1 MKLFILSFRRHIFVF
16 LIYQVKFIMKRFSLL
31 LILAFLVTAC
41 QKDEKNTD
49 PADTPTSPKAKTYEG
64 DFLQDYITLTC
75 KVAQTTD
82 GFFPT
87 QAARAYGYIGL
98 TAYESVVYGIGDQYR
113 MEGQIDG
120 MPEGSVPDPNFNLKY
135 NWAASCNAATAEM
148 MRLMFDLNL
157 SPDNAKEIDQME
169 QDNLA
174 VLSIGESQEVIDRSI
189 AYGISVAEAIYQVS
203 MTDGGHESY
212 LDPFQLPYTVEVDD
226 YCWAPTDNTLQP
238 LSPYWMQNR
247 SFISGIVESS
257 QPGEHVA
264 FSTDEN
270 SEFYGQAFDTYQ
282 QVTEFNTD
290 EERTIA
296 EYWADDPFATCTPA
310 GHTFNIVNQLLNE
323 SNATL
328 EKTAVGIGMMAVAE
342 NDAFISCWK
351 SKYDYILIR
360 PVTYIQEYID
370 PSFETTIGTPPFP
383 AYTSGH
389 SAEIGA
395 SVKVLIHLFAEENG
409 DYTFTDLSQLQYGFS
424 ARSYDNFYEMADECA
439 LSRFYGGIHFE
450 MDNSKGLDLGFAVGD
465 AVLNN
470 ISWPDN
476 IQ

>member
-1 MKLFILSFRRHIFVF
+1 
-16 LIYQVKFIMKRFSLL
+16 MKRLSLFFL
-31 LILAFLVTAC
+31 LALFVASC
-41 QKDEKNTD
+41 QNDDENED
-49 PADTPTSPKAKTYEG
+49 PISSPVSAKARTYEG
-64 DFLQDYITLTC
+64 EFLQDYITLTC

-87 QAARAYGYIGL
+87 QAARAYGYIGV
-98 TAYESVVYGIGDQYR
+98 TAYESVVHGIDGSYR
-113 MEGQIDG
+113 LEGQIDG
-120 MPEGSVPDPNFNLKY
+120 MPEGSIPDPDSNLKY
-135 NWAASCNAATAEM
+135 NWAIACNAATAEM

-157 SPDNAKEIDQME
+157 SEENRNEINAME
-169 QDNLA
+169 ADNLA
-174 VLSIGESQEVIDRSI
+174 NLSIGETQDVIDRSK
-189 AYGISVAEAIYQVS
+189 AYGLSVAEAIYDAS
-203 MTDGGHESY
+203 TTDGGHESY

-238 LSPYWMQNR
+238 LSPYWMENR
-247 SFISGIVESS
+247 SFISGIVNSS
-257 QPGEHVA
+257 QPGAHVP
-264 FSTDEN
+264 FSTDPS

-310 GHTFNIVNQLLNE
+310 GHTFNIVNQLLGE

-328 EKTAVGIGMMAVAE
+328 EKTAVGLGMMAVAE

-351 SKYDYILIR
+351 AKYDYILIR
-360 PVTYIQEYID
+360 PVTYIKQYID
-370 PSFETTIGTPPFP
+370 PNFETTIGTPPFP

-395 SVKVLIHLFAEENG
+395 GVKVLIHLFTEESG

-424 ARSYDNFYEMADECA
+424 ARTYDNFYEMADECA

-465 AVLNN
+465 AVVNN

>member
-1 MKLFILSFRRHIFVF
+1 MKRLSLLF
-16 LIYQVKFIMKRFSLL
+16 LITL
-31 LILAFLVTAC
+31 LIASC
-41 QKDEKNTD
+41 QNDDEKID
-49 PADTPTSPKAKTYEG
+49 PIDSPLSAKTNTYGG

-75 KVAQTTD
+75 KVAQTTN

-87 QAARAYGYIGL
+87 QAARAYGYIGV
-98 TAYESVVYGIGDQYR
+98 TAYESVVNGINATYR
-113 MEGQIDG
+113 LEGQING
-120 MPEGSVPDPNFNLKY
+120 MPEGSIPDPDSNLKY
-135 NWAASCNAATAEM
+135 NWAISCNAATAEM

-157 SPDNAKEIDQME
+157 SDENRNEINSLE
-169 QDNLA
+169 LDNLA
-174 VLSIGESQEVIDRSI
+174 ALSIGENQDVIDRSI
-189 AYGISVAEAIYQVS
+189 AYGFSVAEAIYEVS
-203 MTDGGHESY
+203 TSDGGHESY
-212 LDPFQLPYTVEVDD
+212 LDPFQLPYDLETDD
-226 YCWAPTDNTLQP
+226 YCWVPTDNTLTP
-238 LSPYWMQNR
+238 LSPYWMENR

-257 QPGEHVA
+257 QPGEHIA
-264 FSTDEN
+264 FSTDPA
-270 SEFYGQAFDTYQ
+270 SEFHGQALDTYQ

-310 GHTFNIVNQLLNE
+310 GHTFNIVNQLLGE
-323 SNATL
+323 ANATL
-328 EKTAVGIGMMAVAE
+328 EKTAVGIGMMSVAE

-351 SKYDYILIR
+351 SKYDYVLIR
-360 PVTYIQEYID
+360 PVSYIKEYID
-370 PSFETTIGTPPFP
+370 PDFETTIGTPPFP

-389 SAEIGA
+389 SAEVGA
-395 SVKVLIHLFAEENG
+395 GVKVLIHLFAEENG

-465 AVLNN
+465 AVLND

>member
-1 MKLFILSFRRHIFVF
+1 
-16 LIYQVKFIMKRFSLL
+16 MKRLILL
-31 LILAFLVTAC
+31 LLSVVVLVSC
-41 QKDEKNTD
+41 QKDDDNSDD
-49 PADTPTSPKAKTYEG
+49 PANIPTSSETKTYQGE
-64 DFLQDYITLTC
+64 FLQDYITLTC

-87 QAARAYGYIGL
+87 QAARAYGYIGI
-98 TAYESVVYGIGDQYR
+98 TAYESVVYGIDPAYR
-113 MEGQIDG
+113 MEGQLDGID
-120 MPEGSVPDPNFNLKY
+120 EGSIPDPDSDLKY
-135 NWAASCNAATAEM
+135 NWAISCNAATAEM

-157 SPDNAKEIDQME
+157 SDENRSEIDAME
-169 QDNLA
+169 ADNLA
-174 VLSIGESQEVIDRSI
+174 NLSIGESQDVIDRSI
-189 AYGISVAEAIYQVS
+189 AYGNSVAEAIYNASV
-203 MTDGGHESY
+203 TDGGHESY
-212 LDPFQLPYTVEVDD
+212 LDPFQLPYTVEIDD
-226 YCWAPTDNTLQP
+226 FCWVPTDNNTLQP
-238 LSPYWMQNR
+238 LSPYWMENR
-247 SFISGIVESS
+247 SFISGIVNSS
-257 QPGEHVA
+257 QPGAHVP
-264 FSTDEN
+264 FSTDPS
-270 SEFYGQAFDTYQ
+270 SEFYGQAYDTYQ
-282 QVTEFNTD
+282 QVVEFNTD

-310 GHTFNIVNQLLNE
+310 GHTFNIVNQLLGE
-323 SNATL
+323 ANATL
-328 EKTAVGIGMMAVAE
+328 EKTAVGLGMMAVAE

-360 PVTYIQEYID
+360 PVSYIKEYID
-370 PSFETTIGTPPFP
+370 ADFETTIGTPPFP

-395 SVKVLIHLFAEENG
+395 GVKVLIHLFAEENG

-424 ARSYDNFYEMADECA
+424 ARTYDNFYEMADECA

-465 AVLNN
+465 AVVND

>member
-1 MKLFILSFRRHIFVF
+1 MKRLSLFILLALF
-16 LIYQVKFIMKRFSLL
+16 LAS
-31 LILAFLVTAC
+31 C
-41 QKDEKNTD
+41 QNEDENDDPINTTVS
-49 PADTPTSPKAKTYEG
+49 AKAKTYEG
-64 DFLQDYITLTC
+64 EFLQDYITLTC

-87 QAARAYGYIGL
+87 QAARAYGYIGV
-98 TAYESVVYGIGDQYR
+98 TAYESVVYGIDPAYR
-113 MEGQIDG
+113 MEGQLDG
-120 MPEGSVPDPNFNLKY
+120 MSEGSIPDPDSELKY
-135 NWAASCNAATAEM
+135 NWAISCNAATAEI
-148 MRLMFDLNL
+148 MRLMFNLNL
-157 SPDNAKEIDQME
+157 SDENRNEIDAME
-169 QDNLA
+169 ADNLA
-174 VLSIGESQEVIDRSI
+174 NLSVGEAQDVIDRSI
-189 AYGISVAEAIYQVS
+189 AYGNSVAEAIYDAS

-238 LSPYWMQNR
+238 LSPYWMENR
-247 SFISGIVESS
+247 SFISGIVNSS
-257 QPGEHVA
+257 QPGAHVP
-264 FSTDEN
+264 FSTDPA
-270 SEFYGQAFDTYQ
+270 SEFYGQAYDTYQ
-282 QVTEFNTD
+282 QVVEFNTD

-310 GHTFNIVNQLLNE
+310 GHTFNIVNQLLGE
-323 SNATL
+323 ANATL
-328 EKTAVGIGMMAVAE
+328 EKTAVGLGMMAVAE

-351 SKYDYILIR
+351 AKYDYILIR
-360 PVTYIQEYID
+360 PVTYIKEYID

-395 SVKVLIHLFAEENG
+395 GVKVLIHLFSEENG

-424 ARSYDNFYEMADECA
+424 ARTYDNFYEMADECA

-465 AVLNN
+465 AVVND